1 MDGILAQLVILSH
14 HLGDPSRDYVKL
26 SQGNVSARA
35 DEKSFWVKASGT
47 ELRTAGPESFV
58 RVDFGR
64 VMSILDEGDLS
75 EEEVRQ
81 HLADATLDPQPAP
94 ASSPVLTPSIET
106 IAHAICL
113 ELEGVDFVGH
123 THPPV
128 VNVLTFSSGF
138 LTVAEELELLN
149 ENGTGGPP
157 LFVPHADPGLPL
169 ARLLIIH
176 LNSYQDEYTR
186 QPEIILLQ
194 NHGLI
199 VTGSTAEDVE
209 NLTAQAVKMV
219 SILHL

>member
-128 VNVLTFSSGF
+128 VNESTALDRIG
-138 LTVAEELELLN
+138 A
-149 ENGTGGPP
+149 GYPP
-157 LFVPHADPGLPL
+157 LVIPPADPGLPL

-186 QPEIILLQ
+186 RPEIILLQ